1 MSKLRKNWLE
11 WLVFGAGL
19 VLVSAALGYLVYDG
33 ATLGDAPPS
42 IEVRLGEPEPR
53 AQNFIVP
60 VSVVNR
66 GDRTAEG
73 VKIEVVLRGAG
84 EERGEFVLA
93 FLPRGAT
100 REGWVA
106 FRADPRLGRLE
117 ARVVGYEKP

>member
-1 MSKLRKNWLE
+1 MRKVQKNWLE
-11 WLVFGAGL
+11 WTVFAVGLLLV
-19 VLVSAALGYLVYDG
+19 AATLAYLAYDG

-42 IEVRLGEPEPR
+42 IEVRLGTPERR

-60 VSVVNR
+60 VSIVNR
-66 GDRTAEG
+66 GDLTAEG
-73 VKIEVVLRGAG
+73 VEVEVVLRGAS
-84 EERGEFVLA
+84 EERGSFVVA

-106 FRADPRLGRLE
+106 FQTDPRDGELK

>member
-1 MSKLRKNWLE
+1 MKKLHKNWFE
-11 WLVFGAGL
+11 WTVFAAGL
-19 VLVSAALGYLVYDG
+19 VLVVATLAYLVYDG
-33 ATLGDAPPS
+33 ATLGAAPPS
-42 IEVRLGEPEPR
+42 IEIRLGAPERR

-66 GDRTAEG
+66 GDLTAEG
-73 VKIEVVLRGAG
+73 VQVEVVLKGAG
-84 EERGEFVLA
+84 EERGEFVVA

-106 FRADPRLGRLE
+106 FQTDPREGELT